1 MATTAVTDASFKSD
15 VLESDKPVLV
25 DFWAEW
31 CGPCKM
37 IAPMLEKCA
46 AELGEQARFAKI
58 DSDLAPAL
66 SNELR
71 VQGLPTLVFY
81 REGKEVH
88 RLEGAPQTADQ
99 MLQLC
104 RQYLLG

>member
-1 MATTAVTDASFKSD
+1 MLLDVFAT
-15 VLESDKPVLV
+15 
-25 DFWAEW
+25 W